1 MGRGVPRAGN
11 AIAAGGRAMRRI
23 LVPGFVAMLPLL
35 AASASSPASSIIT
48 LGMPGQTPSIIT
60 AGEPQATPVEPPATA
75 ITAEDTEILTIGDS
89 VIAVIPV
96 TEATSSC
103 EGGMA
108 AGPTA
113 ITESTMVGI
122 PVSSPV
128 RAVAGG

>member
-23 LVPGFVAMLPLL
+23 LVPGFVSMLPLL

-89 VIAVIPV
+89 VIAVGPDAIPPSQEEV
-96 TEATSSC
+96 ASVTGTTEA
-103 EGGMA
+103 EPDRPEWMA
-108 AGPTA
+108 EDAALPLRLGD
-113 ITESTMVGI
+113 
-122 PVSSPV
+122 
-128 RAVAGG
+128 